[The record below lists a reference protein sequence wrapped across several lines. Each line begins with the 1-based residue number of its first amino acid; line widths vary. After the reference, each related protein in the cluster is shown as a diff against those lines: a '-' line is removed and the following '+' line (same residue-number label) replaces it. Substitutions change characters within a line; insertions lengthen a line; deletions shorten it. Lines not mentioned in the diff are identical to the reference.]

1 MTRALSHLHVVAGPG
16 GWVRAHWRRGKNN
29 PEQTAYLH
37 FNPRLAMSRSGK
49 LVKRTARTRGQRWP
63 VDELRLRGRVTAEL
77 LREIPLHRIE
87 VVVAVSDAIRPT
99 LEEWLD
105 RKAPAELD
113 EAFVESYRT
122 VPRHSR
128 LKRPAGRL
136 DEQFYRDV
144 SWAYREAIEHGLNP
158 GKTLAED
165 SGAPQGTVNRWIAK
179 ARDLGYL
186 PPRPGQGRVARG

>member
-1 MTRALSHLHVVAGPG
+1 MRSPAQKLPLNPCAGGLWTHLE
-16 GWVRAHWRRGKNN
+16 RIYFF
-29 PEQTAYLH
+29 E
-37 FNPRLAMSRSGK
+37 
-49 LVKRTARTRGQRWP
+49 
-63 VDELRLRGRVTAEL
+63 
-77 LREIPLHRIE
+77 RE
-87 VVVAVSDAIRPT
+87 V
-99 LEEWLD
+99 
-105 RKAPAELD
+105 PADLD

-136 DEQFYRDV
+136 DDQFYRDV

-186 PPRPGQGRVARG
+186 PRRPGRGRVAPRG